1 MGVWGVAIFFA
12 LSGFL
17 MARLVTRD
25 PPLVFL
31 AHRVSRIFPTYLAVV
46 ALFAALFAALRLEF
60 GGLSVL
66 ALSLARGGRA
76 RRPSTWNGPSSWR

>member
-17 MARLVTRD
+17 MARMIARD

-31 AHRVSRIFPTYLAVV
+31 AHRVSRIFPTYFAVI
-46 ALFAALFAALRLEF
+46 ALFAGLFAALGLDL
-60 GGLSVL
+60 GGISVL
-66 ALSLARGGRA
+66 ALSLAPAGSAAPR
-76 RRPSTWNGPSSWR
+76 STWNGPSSSS